1 MFGLKGLGGLV
12 GGAFKAIGLGKIAP
26 FVSLG
31 INALTGNFAG
41 VAMDVMG
48 LMSNIKG
55 LDFLNRVAPFAPLG
69 GFGGSG
75 GGCFGS
81 SGFGGLTDLLRPE
94 RLKDLASNF
103 RNFVNSLKEFRASA
117 KKVQEMFNVLQETVE
132 NRQVVQAGRD
142 HAWIN
147 SSARA
152 NA

>member
-41 VAMDVMG
+41 VAMDVLG

-55 LDFLNRVAPFAPLG
+55 LGFLNKVAQFAPLG

-75 GGCFGS
+75 DGCFGS

-94 RLKDLASNF
+94 RVKDLASNF

-117 KKVQEMFNVLQETVE
+117 KKVQDMFRVLQETVE
-132 NRQVVQAGRD
+132 NREVVQAARSN
-142 HAWIN
+142 AVLN
-147 SSARA
+147 SSVRA
-152 NA
+152 G